1 MNFIEEIKS
10 ATVLAV
16 KELYDHD
23 VDPGSVIVQNTRKEF
38 DGDYTVVIFPYVKI
52 AKQKPDLVGNAMGDF
67 LQGKLPF
74 ITGFNV
80 ASGFLNMS
88 LSIDLWR
95 SSLKAVLG
103 DDEYGKLP
111 GKGEKVIIEYSSP
124 NTNKPL
130 HLGHIRNI
138 LLGWSCSR
146 LLEKAGYEVIMTQVI
161 NDRGIAICKSM
172 LAWQQYANGATP
184 ESTSTKGDHFVGDYY
199 VKFEQEFQKEYTQ
212 WQESADGIKT
222 WEAHARDDEDKS
234 TFFKRYKNTYFNE
247 YSELGKRA
255 KQMLL
260 DWESGKKEVIDL
272 WKQMNQWVYD
282 GFEESYRALG
292 VHFDDTNYESQTYL
306 LGKNVIQQGLK
317 DEVFYREKDS
327 SVWIDLEDAG
337 LDKKL
342 VLRSDGTAVYIT
354 QDIGTAQQR
363 YQQHHMDK
371 MIYVVA
377 DEQDYH
383 FQVLFEILRRLGEP
397 YADGLYHLS
406 YGMVDLPS
414 GKMKSR
420 EGTVVD
426 ADDLMKEVIG
436 EARASS
442 EERGELVDL
451 TDEQRNEIYRK
462 VGIAALKFFILKVAP
477 KKRMVFD
484 PKESVDMQGQTGPY
498 IQNAYVRIQSIF
510 RKGNVEPQEFNFE
523 DYPDVNEQEK
533 DLIASLI
540 EYPAVIEKAAEQY
553 DPSSVANYT
562 YDLAR
567 KYHRF
572 YHDHRVLTAET
583 DAAKRFRMALSFAV
597 GRQMKDAMELL
608 GIEMPERM

>member
-363 YQQHHMDK
+363 YRQHHMDK

-426 ADDLMKEVIG
+426 ADDLMEEVIG